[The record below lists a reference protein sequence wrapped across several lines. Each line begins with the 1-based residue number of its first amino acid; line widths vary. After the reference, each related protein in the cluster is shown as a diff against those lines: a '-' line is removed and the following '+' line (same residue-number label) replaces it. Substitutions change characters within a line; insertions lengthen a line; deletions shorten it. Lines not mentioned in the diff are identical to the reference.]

1 MRFSTETLKKANQN
15 KYNYHLHF
23 EYFSKFMFYSIKAHI
38 FIQIL
43 SYLRNYVILAQNKC
57 MHINVESDV
66 LGFRIKFKI

>member
-1 MRFSTETLKKANQN
+1 
-15 KYNYHLHF
+15 
-23 EYFSKFMFYSIKAHI
+23 MFYSIKAHI